1 MEKEL
6 GVYISASIEMDPEC
20 ELLGQLLAETPKS
33 IQWVIKRTPTAHEEA
48 NPDLELLRNSHF
60 YLLLLGMDIT
70 APIGVELRAA
80 LESGATVLAYR
91 DPGRLLSPAGSA
103 FVRNT
108 RFTWHPYRTPQDFV
122 QKFERTLITLLLDG
136 TPGYGLELRDI
147 EELAQRLKTLDQGRE
162 QSEDE
167 RQGAGRGGVILA
179 AP

>member
-33 IQWVIKRTPTAHEEA
+33 IQWVIKRTPTSHEGG
-48 NPDLELLRNSHF
+48 NPDLELLRSSQF

-80 LESGATVLAYR
+80 LESGAAILAYR
-91 DPGRLLSPAGSA
+91 DPERLLSPAGAA
-103 FVRNT
+103 FLRDA
-108 RFTWHPYRTPQDFV
+108 RLTWYPYRTPQDFV
-122 QKFERTLITLLLDG
+122 QQFERTLITMLLNG
-136 TPGYGLELRDI
+136 TPGYGLDLSDI
-147 EELAQRLKTLDQGRE
+147 EELVQRLKTLDQGRK
-162 QSEDE
+162 QSEDD

-179 AP
+179 TP